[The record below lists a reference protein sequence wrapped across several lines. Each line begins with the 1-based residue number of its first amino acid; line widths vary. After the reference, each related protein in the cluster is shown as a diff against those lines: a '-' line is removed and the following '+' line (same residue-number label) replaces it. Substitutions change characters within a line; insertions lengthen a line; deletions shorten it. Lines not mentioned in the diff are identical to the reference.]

1 MIKII
6 DGRRYDTD
14 KAELVASVSYSN
26 PSDFHYFSE
35 DLYRTR
41 NGNWFI
47 HGEGGAMSKYAVQV
61 EQNSWSGGAEIRP
74 LSEDQAY
81 RWLEEIGEVDAIE
94 KYFSDR
100 VEDA

>member
-6 DGRRYDTD
+6 DGKRYNTD
-14 KAELVASVSYSN
+14 KAELIANNSYSN

-35 DLYRTR
+35 DLYRTQ

-47 HGEGGAMSKYAVQV
+47 YGEGGAMSKYAVQV
-61 EQNSWSGGAEIRP
+61 EQNSWGGSEEIRP
-74 LSEDQAY
+74 LTENEAY
-81 RWLEEIGEVDAIE
+81 DWLEAIGEVEAIE
-94 KYFSDR
+94 KYFADQ